1 MGDEEEPRL
10 SPTARQVLGKTRIP
24 HKFCPYCGQRN
35 EASAETCEN
44 CGKNIAWMKIPEPMP
59 AMEIPPQKPRD
70 LPEQR
75 KAFSRR
81 TLIIILIIL
90 ALIIIAIL
98 TVALTVGKSKGAA
111 AGIPFA
117 VMLVSRPIDTVTHRE
132 RQCAAPARRA
142 TEAYSCSTARE
153 RNAAGVDA
161 GAFECHCIYGTGH

>member
-1 MGDEEEPRL
+1 MFVKERRMGDEEEPRL
-10 SPTARQVLGKTRIP
+10 SPTAKQVLGKTRIP

-44 CGKNIAWMKIPEPMP
+44 CGKNIAWMKVPEPMP

-75 KAFSRR
+75 KAFSRK

-98 TVALTVGKSKGAA
+98 IVALTVGKGKGAA

-117 VMLVSRPIDTVTHRE
+117 VMFVSGPVLPRRRESGWPFSRSVEGVVDVEMPIVQE
-132 RQCAAPARRA
+132 R
-142 TEAYSCSTARE
+142 ST
-153 RNAAGVDA
+153 
-161 GAFECHCIYGTGH
+161 